1 MTYDPNRDSRI
12 DRPGSYQPERA
23 AMNITLLLAVIAVA
37 FAIAAVWYN
46 VKTAST
52 VTTDDRLN
60 VQRPAT
66 TGVGPGTERQ
76 PR

>member
-1 MTYDPNRDSRI
+1 MTHDPNRDTRI
-12 DRPGSYQPERA
+12 DKPVAYQPERA

-37 FAIAAVWYN
+37 FAIAAIWYN

-52 VTTDDRLN
+52 VTTDDRPN
-60 VQRPAT
+60 IQRPTT
-66 TGVGPGTERQ
+66 TGERQ